1 MKYLLKSPCF
11 EMALKT
17 PHPPWEW
24 PDKPIL
30 FISIL
35 LKNKLL
41 FELFKFKIYSKIF
54 TVKSPAQVEGSSFPV
69 AIKPQEL

>member
-1 MKYLLKSPCF
+1 
-11 EMALKT
+11 MALNT

-30 FISIL
+30 SIFIL

-41 FELFKFKIYSKIF
+41 LELFKFNTYYKVL
-54 TVKSPAQVEGSSFPV
+54 TAESPLQVEGSSFPV
-69 AIKPQEL
+69 TINP

>member
-1 MKYLLKSPCF
+1 
-11 EMALKT
+11 MALKT

-24 PDKPIL
+24 PDNPTL

-41 FELFKFKIYSKIF
+41 FELFSFKIYSKVLI
-54 TVKSPAQVEGSSFPV
+54 VESPAQVEGSSFP
-69 AIKPQEL
+69 ATIKP